1 MKALKMSGLK
11 TTKHF
16 PFLLLVFGLAA
27 GFVLGYIVFHKT
39 PTHAETEKFLSN
51 DTKKPGAFVDSNSL
65 SSKMPQTVNKKIAII
80 IDDIGHNRSDIK
92 EVLSLNIP
100 LTVAILPFKTYTR
113 EAVRL
118 SQKNGLD
125 VFLHLPMEPHNPDIQ
140 AGEHAIS
147 TQMSEDEIVK
157 WIQMS
162 LENVPDAVGVNNHM
176 GSLVTEDLRVMT
188 IVLRMIRDRNLF
200 FVDSLTT
207 NESSVPLVSREL
219 NIPYLSNE
227 LFLDHIDDYEA
238 IKERLNGFES
248 HDTNDD
254 GVVIAIAHPRE
265 NTMRALREFIQKFPK
280 DVFLPVSK
288 LAGNQ

>member
-1 MKALKMSGLK
+1 
-11 TTKHF
+11 
-16 PFLLLVFGLAA
+16 
-27 GFVLGYIVFHKT
+27 
-39 PTHAETEKFLSN
+39 
-51 DTKKPGAFVDSNSL
+51 
-65 SSKMPQTVNKKIAII
+65 
-80 IDDIGHNRSDIK
+80 
-92 EVLSLNIP
+92 
-100 LTVAILPFKTYTR
+100 
-113 EAVRL
+113 
-118 SQKNGLD
+118 
-125 VFLHLPMEPHNPDIQ
+125 MEPHNPDIQ

-207 NESSVPLVSREL
+207 NESSVPFVSREL